1 MKITKI
7 LISCI
12 LLMIY
17 MLFVP
22 LVVQAATINI
32 NLKTETQNY
41 KMTDINNVLVVTLV
55 LEDFINLPEGE
66 PLGYSGELQFD
77 NSIFEEIKV
86 EGLNGWNIS
95 FNNDNKTLVGDT
107 AKSEANTEIAK
118 INLKINS
125 DNVSNMEST
134 VVGLKNVIITNGEFE
149 VSADEQITINIENQ
163 IQKDNNGE
171 EVQKISN
178 IKEITT
184 IQAEETEG
192 AKSQEVSDLPNAGI
206 KKNIMITIIGL
217 IVLTII
223 FKIKSRKIKY

>member
-41 KMTDINNVLVVTLV
+41 KMTDINNVLVVTLI

-86 EGLNGWNIS
+86 EGLNGWNVS

-107 AKSEANTEIAK
+107 AKAEANTEIAK

>member
-1 MKITKI
+1 MN
-7 LISCI
+7 
-12 LLMIY
+12 
-17 MLFVP
+17 
-22 LVVQAATINI
+22 NI
-32 NLKTETQNY
+32 ICKRFGEI
-41 KMTDINNVLVVTLV
+41 DINDEFFASLK
-55 LEDFINLPEGE
+55 EDYGTDVIKRFKKTK
-66 PLGYSGELQFD
+66 D
-77 NSIFEEIKV
+77 NNASIQH
-86 EGLNGWNIS
+86 
-95 FNNDNKTLVGDT
+95 NDNKTLVGDT
-107 AKSEANTEIAK
+107 AKAEANTEIAK

-125 DNVSNMEST
+125 DNVSNMENT

-192 AKSQEVSDLPNAGI
+192 AKSQEVNDLPNAGI

>member
-77 NSIFEEIKV
+77 DSIFEEIKV
-86 EGLNGWNIS
+86 EGLNGWNVS

-107 AKSEANTEIAK
+107 AKAEANTEIAK

-125 DNVSNMEST
+125 DNVSNMENT

-206 KKNIMITIIGL
+206 KKNIMITIMGL
-217 IVLTII
+217 IVLAII

>member
-17 MLFVP
+17 ILFVP

-107 AKSEANTEIAK
+107 AKAEANTEIAK

-125 DNVSNMEST
+125 DNVSNMENT

-192 AKSQEVSDLPNAGI
+192 AKSQEVNDLPNAGI